1 MILLEQSKANDIV
14 VTLKE
19 KQTLENPYFLFVF
32 TFEADDSIQYA
43 VILSDLSSYTY
54 RYNEFTLTLPTD
66 IDMVEVGQYEYSIYE
81 QTSAVNIDPD
91 LADNELEIGKM
102 LLKETA
108 TTITETTENF
118 YTP

>member
-1 MILLEQSKANDIV
+1 MTVHL
-14 VTLKE
+14 VTLK
-19 KQTLENPYFLFVF
+19 TL
-32 TFEADDSIQYA
+32 TFHRFEFR
-43 VILSDLSSYTY
+43 VIK
-54 RYNEFTLTLPTD
+54 NEFTLTLPTD